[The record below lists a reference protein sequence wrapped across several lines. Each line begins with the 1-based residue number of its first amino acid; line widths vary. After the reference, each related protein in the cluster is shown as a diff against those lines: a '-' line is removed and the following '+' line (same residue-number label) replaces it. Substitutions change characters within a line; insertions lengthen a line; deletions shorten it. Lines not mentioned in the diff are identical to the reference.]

1 MAGTACAAACAPDD
15 HFHANLLQ
23 RELIVDRVE
32 QIERT
37 AFRHLRATQLDPR
50 ILPGQAPD
58 ALRPFRH
65 RAEMRRRR

>member
-23 RELIVDRVE
+23 RELIVDRVK
-32 QIERT
+32 QIEGT

-50 ILPGQAPD
+50 ILPGQ
-58 ALRPFRH
+58 LR
-65 RAEMRRRR
+65 MRFGHFAIEQK